1 MAVHALYVAHKVV
14 QIVQEG
20 RGKAQGVEN
29 GIEEAG
35 VAQVDQGGN
44 GRGQIRRG
52 GAREEKKLGMKI
64 QCFILILS
72 PLIIKILTR
81 IFASFTSKS
90 SNTLK
95 KLHIIIN
102 SKPRLQERI
111 IH

>member
-29 GIEEAG
+29 RIKEAG

-52 GAREEKKLGMKI
+52 GARRKEIRYENSMFHSDSFPFDYQNLNQNICFFYFQVLQHIKK
-64 QCFILILS
+64 
-72 PLIIKILTR
+72 
-81 IFASFTSKS
+81 
-90 SNTLK
+90 NYTL
-95 KLHIIIN
+95 
-102 SKPRLQERI
+102 
-111 IH
+111 

>member
-52 GAREEKKLGMKI
+52 GAREGKKLGMKI

-72 PLIIKILTR
+72 PLIIKTLTR
-81 IFASFTSKS
+81 IFASFYFQV
-90 SNTLK
+90 LQHIK
-95 KLHIIIN
+95 KITHYN
-102 SKPRLQERI
+102 
-111 IH
+111 